1 MVVSCVFMYGIGFGC
16 GFKYISLWKDLK
28 ILGLIKI
35 NIFIIIKIIIYYL
48 FTLRIV
54 WASFAGMIRLRP
66 AMGGGMGSWDWGGYL
81 IFENF
86 FFDKI
91 IG

>member
-1 MVVSCVFMYGIGFGC
+1 
-16 GFKYISLWKDLK
+16 
-28 ILGLIKI
+28 
-35 NIFIIIKIIIYYL
+35 
-48 FTLRIV
+48 
-54 WASFAGMIRLRP
+54 MIRLRP